1 MLKVTEPDAP
11 RSTGV
16 CKTEPSLYVTVVL
29 AVPEMVILED
39 EPEQIVVVPDILAV
53 GVGLNVT
60 KN

>member
-1 MLKVTEPDAP
+1 M
-11 RSTGV
+11 
-16 CKTEPSLYVTVVL
+16 
-29 AVPEMVILED
+29 PEMVILED